1 MKASELIT
9 AIQEQIAIH
18 GDIEVVVATRRDT
31 ERLNKLVPEQLRLWR
46 DRRTWTE
53 LAHLR
58 QGRQR
63 PRDSGLLVTPSN
75 SIL

>member
-18 GDIEVVVATRRDT
+18 GDIEVVVATRRDP

-53 LAHLR
+53 LAYLR

-63 PRDSGLLVTPSN
+63 PRDSGPLVTPSN